1 MGPFIRIENR
11 STLTIDI
18 PHLYIEM
25 VLSPFFFFCIPRKPR
40 DAGHYFL
47 YSITTGPLG
56 RNIPE
61 KNDTRKTLMAP
72 NFHQLPRFVEKTT
85 SIPQPFTV
93 FSTESSFP
101 WPKKQGHKTWPS
113 AHQPRFS
120 GDFTISEGKNVEH
133 TLFSFHGVPEVEKLV
148 ESWSAWSIGGVWFCN
163 KFQMSWH
170 FPSSLSISVLFLRW
184 WFCSVIQ
191 GLEIHLFPGVF
202 WGGWA

>member
-1 MGPFIRIENR
+1 MKWCFHRSFFFASQENR
-11 STLTIDI
+11 EMLVTISCI
-18 PHLYIEM
+18 QSQR
-25 VLSPFFFFCIPRKPR
+25 VLWVAIYRK
-40 DAGHYFL
+40 
-47 YSITTGPLG
+47 
-56 RNIPE
+56 
-61 KNDTRKTLMAP
+61 KNDTRKTLLAP

-163 KFQMSWH
+163 KFQMS
-170 FPSSLSISVLFLRW
+170 
-184 WFCSVIQ
+184 
-191 GLEIHLFPGVF
+191 
-202 WGGWA
+202 

>member
-18 PHLYIEM
+18 PHLYSEM
-25 VLSPFFFFCIPRKPR
+25 VLSPFFFFFASQENREMLVTISCIQSQRVLWVAIYRK
-40 DAGHYFL
+40 
-47 YSITTGPLG
+47 
-56 RNIPE
+56 
-61 KNDTRKTLMAP
+61 KNDTRKTLLAP

-148 ESWSAWSIGGVWFCN
+148 ESWSAWSIGAVWFCN

-170 FPSSLSISVLFLRW
+170 FPSSLSISVLFLR
-184 WFCSVIQ
+184 
-191 GLEIHLFPGVF
+191 
-202 WGGWA
+202 